1 MKLHQ
6 TAQTGLIIHSNPT
19 SKDPNS
25 NVIERLRD
33 VLWFSVRIAYN
44 YGKRPRKHLEKSFAS
59 TCMLYNHI
67 QTLAINRQISALKFS
82 KHAHTIYLLNSFE
95 KLNYLFRYCYFVE
108 LLAVVNCDKN
118 ALHTGHTS
126 IEMKQTWLTLRHHG
140 VGGSRFG
147 AQSNTRL
154 IYWFYNNNTIYEWL
168 VKV

>member
-1 MKLHQ
+1 MKFHQ

-67 QTLAINRQISALKFS
+67 QTLAINRPISALKFS
-82 KHAHTIYLLNSFE
+82 KHAHTIYLLKALRNLTICLDIVTSLDF
-95 KLNYLFRYCYFVE
+95 
-108 LLAVVNCDKN
+108 LL
-118 ALHTGHTS
+118 LS
-126 IEMKQTWLTLRHHG
+126 IVIRMPFILVTL
-140 VGGSRFG
+140 
-147 AQSNTRL
+147 QL
-154 IYWFYNNNTIYEWL
+154 
-168 VKV
+168 K